1 MTLEMAISL
10 VLLSHGKPVE
20 RHIINALPTWQS
32 YKAVQRSYWTNW
44 RCIPSLSGGVHT
56 IIVSQKKR
64 LDAMLLDLDKKQNS
78 KKDVDTCRKV
88 LMSVGVGHKSETDT
102 TWTCA
107 FLEVSVLLSLKYLVI
122 CSKILTLQPRIQSLQ
137 TG

>member
-1 MTLEMAISL
+1 MSASGFITSL
-10 VLLSHGKPVE
+10 LNSM
-20 RHIINALPTWQS
+20 
-32 YKAVQRSYWTNW
+32 
-44 RCIPSLSGGVHT
+44 
-56 IIVSQKKR
+56 KR

-122 CSKILTLQPRIQSLQ
+122 CSEILTLQPRIQSLQ

>member
-1 MTLEMAISL
+1 MSASGFITSL
-10 VLLSHGKPVE
+10 LNSM
-20 RHIINALPTWQS
+20 
-32 YKAVQRSYWTNW
+32 
-44 RCIPSLSGGVHT
+44 
-56 IIVSQKKR
+56 KR

-78 KKDVDTCRKV
+78 KKDVDTHLEDEKKEEAPRNVFGQPHFSSGGFTSKDTCRKV

-122 CSKILTLQPRIQSLQ
+122 CSEILTLQPRIQSLQ